1 LLRPLFPVDEV
12 REAGAGGAPLP
23 DEPRRGHVWPVAVLF
38 CYLEQ
43 RPAIA
48 VELAFYPVDD
58 LPEPLADESWAHYR
72 NELGLAPFAGAGS
85 LRDTADGPWHV
96 DFGPHTFVSNPPLS
110 FQIIAPRPDA
120 EWEDAVEANGSCAVV
135 LGTGLAS
142 GDETGA
148 VAIPST
154 AAAVT
159 AAYAGS
165 RAVPELAEI
174 PGLHVV
180 PRNSIRP
187 YDPMRPVTF
196 VLDADVLIAMQRF
209 CFAPARLGD
218 KVEAIRQ
225 LLINLS
231 GRDVLPG
238 PALAQLYQPSRTK
251 IDARAALEA
260 FAAFDLLTSLSRAE
274 IMDEH
279 RPPETFDAAYE
290 RDVTGLGA
298 APQILWMY
306 AGVLRLRQL
315 WTPDQTLAERAQS
328 FESFMRWLRDDLS
341 YTQKLWMGVKREAAY
356 SPG

>member
-1 LLRPLFPVDEV
+1 
-12 REAGAGGAPLP
+12 
-23 DEPRRGHVWPVAVLF
+23 
-38 CYLEQ
+38 
-43 RPAIA
+43 
-48 VELAFYPVDD
+48 
-58 LPEPLADESWAHYR
+58 
-72 NELGLAPFAGAGS
+72 
-85 LRDTADGPWHV
+85 
-96 DFGPHTFVSNPPLS
+96 
-110 FQIIAPRPDA
+110 
-120 EWEDAVEANGSCAVV
+120 
-135 LGTGLAS
+135 
-142 GDETGA
+142 
-148 VAIPST
+148 
-154 AAAVT
+154 
-159 AAYAGS
+159 
-165 RAVPELAEI
+165 
-174 PGLHVV
+174 
-180 PRNSIRP
+180 
-187 YDPMRPVTF
+187 MRPVTF

-238 PALAQLYQPSRTK
+238 PALAQLSQPSRTK

-260 FAAFDLLTSLSRAE
+260 FAAFDVLTSLNRAE

-328 FESFMRWLRDDLS
+328 FESFMRWLRDDLRLNAALLV
-341 YTQKLWMGVKREAAY
+341 QVAFNLWMSDDDAKRQASRILHFRAGAVTEAALPQLWGTAHDLFLVAGHVDAMQLPEVVEAVILTFDRGLAGMRDFFEHVEIDEVANTVDMDP
-356 SPG
+356 SFGWNARVRMNFHPRLEHMKPRVAKLASDLHHDMFTRIAKKDFAARRKADLLAIVEREERLVLAVAEQ